1 MKGLIIWANSNCR
14 STTALYLAV
23 QRQAE
28 SPVRIVLPEGNEGC
42 AIPQLR
48 KRAGFR
54 EDEFADVEMTAING
68 DYARGV
74 RIMDECRGYCHLFC
88 VYQSVPVY
96 RQLIAEANRRG
107 ERVFVAGEAPCNMSS
122 GWRWWMKEVYLRLM
136 LRWKVKDVVNVAQ
149 KFICFSGDAHRLSA
163 LAGWPCEKVVPF
175 GYFPPPIEG
184 SKCVAR
190 AKRPR
195 PFTIL
200 ATGILSKYRGADVL
214 VKALKILKDRGVE
227 YRAIITQEGELL
239 PRLKEMAERD
249 ELSID
254 FPGFLPMPK
263 LIELYETCSVYVGA
277 GRSEPWGMRLNDA
290 LNCGAPLVVS
300 RGMGGVKLVDDYGC
314 GLACRADDPQDMA
327 LQLEI
332 LAADENKYAEVAQ
345 NAIRAAVLIAPERQ
359 AQVIL
364 KECRNRGSMV
374 A

>member
-1 MKGLIIWANSNCR
+1 MNGLIIWAYNNCR
-14 STTALYLAV
+14 STMALYRAV
-23 QRQAE
+23 QRQA
-28 SPVRIVLPEGNEGC
+28 SFPVRIVLAKGDDGCSIPEM
-42 AIPQLR
+42 R
-48 KRAGFR
+48 KRTGFR

-74 RIMDECRGYCHLFC
+74 QIMDECRGYAHLFC
-88 VYQSVPVY
+88 AYQAVPVY
-96 RQLIAEANRRG
+96 RQLIEEAGRRG
-107 ERVFVAGEAPCNMSS
+107 EEILIAGEAPCNMSS
-122 GWRWWMKEVYLRLM
+122 GWRWWLKEMYLHLA
-136 LRWKVKDVVNVAQ
+136 LRWKVRRVVKAAR
-149 KFICFSGDAHRLSA
+149 KFICFSGDAYRLSA
-163 LAGWPCEKVVPF
+163 LAGWPKEKVMPF

-190 AKRPR
+190 ARRPR

-200 ATGILSKYRGADVL
+200 ATGILAKYRGADVL

-239 PRLKEMAERD
+239 SELKQMAERD
-249 ELSID
+249 KIPVE

-314 GLACRADDPQDMA
+314 GLACRANDPEDMA
-327 LQLEI
+327 RQLEI
-332 LAADENKYAEVAQ
+332 LATDEDEYAEVAQ
-345 NAIRAAVLIAPERQ
+345 NAVKATQMVAPEKM
-359 AQVIL
+359 AGVIL
-364 KECRNRGSMV
+364 S
-374 A
+374 AL